1 MKETVL
7 KVEGMMC
14 NGCENRVQNTLK
26 NIEGV
31 EEVTASF
38 MNKTVKIV
46 SNENT
51 SEQEIKEKIQDLG
64 YEVKEE
70 I

>member
-1 MKETVL
+1 MKETIL

-46 SNENT
+46 SNENV
-51 SEQEIKEKIQDLG
+51 SEQEVKEKIQDLG
-64 YEVKEE
+64 YEVIEN
-70 I
+70 

>member
-1 MKETVL
+1 MKETIL

-38 MNKTVKIV
+38 MNKTVKII
-46 SNENT
+46 SNENV
-51 SEQEIKEKIQDLG
+51 SEQEVKEKIQDLG
-64 YEVKEE
+64 YEVIEN
-70 I
+70 